1 VCPTDD
7 TEANVREAG
16 GYVMAIT
23 LSQRTALVTGSS
35 RGIGRGVALK
45 LAEAGVKRIA
55 VNYVE
60 NDAAARETARLLKER
75 GAEVLLLKANVGD
88 VDQLKAMFSKVK
100 EAWDSL
106 DIYVSNARASVATGF
121 YASPMEISL
130 EQWHATL
137 DTQATE
143 FLVACR
149 EAVPIMGKN
158 GRIFAITYAPGSIK
172 GSWQPWVAM
181 GSAKAAKESL
191 VRYFAVALGQR
202 GITVNSISPGA
213 CDDSVLSGLPPDVFK
228 TIKEWH
234 ESGWTPMRRL
244 GLPADIGNAV
254 VLLCTEQAAFIT
266 GQTLYVDGGA
276 SAMMADFPLPIQ
288 GIK

>member
-1 VCPTDD
+1 
-7 TEANVREAG
+7 
-16 GYVMAIT
+16 MSIT
-23 LSQRTALVTGSS
+23 LTQRTALVTGSS
-35 RGIGRGVALK
+35 RGIGRGIALK
-45 LAEAGVKRIA
+45 LAEAGVERIA
-55 VNYVE
+55 VNYLE
-60 NDAAARETARLLKER
+60 NDRAAEETARLLKDR
-75 GAEVLLLKANVGD
+75 GAEPLLIKANVGD
-88 VDQLKAMFSKVK
+88 VEQLKGMFSRVK
-100 EAWDSL
+100 EAWDAL
-106 DIYVSNARASVATGF
+106 DIYVSNARASVGTGF
-121 YASPMEISL
+121 YAPPMEISL

-149 EAVPIMGKN
+149 EAVSMMGKN
-158 GRIFAITYAPGSIK
+158 GRIFAVTYSPGSIK

-191 VRYFAVALGQR
+191 VRYFAVALARR

-213 CDDSVLSGLPPDVFK
+213 CDDSVLSGLPREVFE
-228 TIKEWH
+228 TIKQWH

-266 GQTLYVDGGA
+266 GQTLHVDGGA
-276 SAMMADFPLPIQ
+276 SAMMPDFPLGIQ
-288 GIK
+288 GIG